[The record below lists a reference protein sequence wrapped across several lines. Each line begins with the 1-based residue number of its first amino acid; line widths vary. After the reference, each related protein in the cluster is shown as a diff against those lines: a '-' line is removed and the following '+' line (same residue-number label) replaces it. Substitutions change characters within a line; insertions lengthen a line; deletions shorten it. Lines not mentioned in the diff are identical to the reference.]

1 MHNLDDQMSDVPLP
15 VGAQTICVSGRDLTL
30 TPLTIGH
37 LVEVERRILS
47 EMRDPL
53 QAIVARWDE
62 CNDAQRR
69 QVLEAAFA
77 YLSRAPAVPLAEIVA
92 WMNSPRGTAFACW
105 LAARTFDPRLDWEAC
120 ERLILAASPDV
131 LEAIQRVLAPQ
142 WWEDLLG
149 NSPGQ
154 TQQSADAVHGAACTA
169 S

>member
-1 MHNLDDQMSDVPLP
+1 MNDEPLP
-15 VGAQTICVSGRDLTL
+15 VEARTICVSGRELML
-30 TPLTIGH
+30 TPLIVGQ

-53 QAIVARWDE
+53 QDIAARWDE
-62 CNDAQRR
+62 FNDAQRR
-69 QVLEAAFA
+69 QLLEAAFA
-77 YLSRAPAVPLAEIVA
+77 HLSRAPAVPITEIVA
-92 WMNSPRGTAFACW
+92 WMNSPRGTAYACW
-105 LAARTFDPRLDWEAC
+105 LAARASDPRLDWETC
-120 ERLILAASPDV
+120 EQLVMAALPDV

-154 TQQSADAVHGAACTA
+154 TQLDAAAVRGAACTA

>member
-1 MHNLDDQMSDVPLP
+1 MSDVPLS

-30 TPLTIGH
+30 APLTVGQ

-47 EMRDPL
+47 ELRDPL
-53 QAIVARWDE
+53 QAIAARWDDFD
-62 CNDAQRR
+62 DAQRR
-69 QVLEAAFA
+69 QLLEAAFA
-77 YLSRAPAVPLAEIVA
+77 HHSRAPAVPLAEIVI
-92 WMNSPRGTAFACW
+92 WMNSPRGTAYACW
-105 LAARTFDPRLDWEAC
+105 LAARVFEPQLDWEAC
-120 ERLILAASPDV
+120 ERLVLAAPPDV

-154 TQQSADAVHGAACTA
+154 TQQGAATAPGAACTA